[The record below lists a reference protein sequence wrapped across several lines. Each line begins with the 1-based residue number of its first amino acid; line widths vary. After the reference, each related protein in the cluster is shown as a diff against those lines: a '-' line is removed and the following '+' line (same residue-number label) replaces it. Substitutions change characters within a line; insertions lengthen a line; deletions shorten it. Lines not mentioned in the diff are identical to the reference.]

1 MPQHGQK
8 KAGSKKAVAE
18 AAKPMSRTALRAQK
32 KNNAAVQHALE
43 NPDECTY
50 ARIVKPLGFGKYE
63 VMHEKG
69 KKGLA
74 TLRGVL
80 CRKRGSPC
88 LPDDICVVERLD
100 GSSTAYKRLYL
111 ITAILSRKETASL
124 KSSGA
129 LKEGLFKGMDEGRAS
144 LIGGGAG
151 GYDDV
156 FDWNTLPE
164 YGAEEAEAA
173 PTERKGRGKI
183 GPAPLSYEE
192 YMAALAAAE
201 APEEVVEEAAP
212 APVVK
217 TAAELTEADIENI

>member
-80 CRKRGSPC
+80 CSKRGSPC

-100 GSSTAYKRLYL
+100 GSTAAYKRLYL
-111 ITAILSRKETASL
+111 ITAVLSQKETSSL

-129 LKEGLFKGMDEGRAS
+129 LREGLFKGMDEGRAV
-144 LIGGGAG
+144 GGGAG
-151 GYDDV
+151 QYD
-156 FDWNTLPE
+156 FDWNALPE
-164 YGAEEAEAA
+164 YGAEEEGPA

>member
-1 MPQHGQK
+1 MPQHNQPGQK
-8 KAGSKKAVAE
+8 KAGSKKAQA
-18 AAKPMSRTALRAQK
+18 AAKPMGRKDLRAQR
-32 KNNAAVQHALE
+32 KNAEQVQAALE

-88 LPDDICVVERLD
+88 MPDDICVVERLD
-100 GSSTAYKRLYL
+100 GSSTAYKRHYL
-111 ITAILSRKETASL
+111 ITAILSAKETASL

-129 LKEGLFKGMDEGRAS
+129 LKDGLCRGMDEGRAV
-144 LIGGGAG
+144 GGGAG
-151 GYDDV
+151 QYDV
-156 FDWNTLPE
+156 FDWNDLPE
-164 YGAEEAEAA
+164 YGAEEADAA
-173 PTERKGRGKI
+173 PTERPGRGKI
-183 GPAPLSYEE
+183 GPAPLTYEE

-217 TAAELTEADIENI
+217 TATELTEADIENI